1 VAMIIASP
9 WALCS
14 TAMGLVWHDNIYR
27 PLRHLLCKAGGVTHK
42 YFEWRAVEKSFLGT
56 YECIGLKTPPAR
68 RQRALYTVNLEERRE
83 GEPVTLGALAS
94 VAAVHHLV
102 ADDHRHTRLEH
113 RVHCR
118 RLGPLHRVAD
128 HVRLKAA
135 RRFRPR
141 EGLVGLQLVPKRG
154 REAHAARPRPGGRE
168 GLGWDEG

>member
-1 VAMIIASP
+1 VRACSRLCAVCPNSETSATKIEGEQLGRATTP
-9 WALCS
+9 AAARRALKTFIGEL
-14 TAMGLVWHDNIYR
+14 TA
-27 PLRHLLCKAGGVTHK
+27 
-42 YFEWRAVEKSFLGT
+42 
-56 YECIGLKTPPAR
+56 ECIGNLKTPPAR